1 MMSVSTVRGSAPI
14 CAFPGCSKTAW
25 RDSNGTFSAYCS
37 RTHREKAAALS
48 IDQTLCEHCGARPVY
63 IENGRPLE
71 FCGRRCATA
80 YRNRTPSSPSTA
92 STINECGLINCHRPV
107 YVDQEGTSSKYCS
120 HRHRRQAAQNG
131 EAEECL
137 LYVSA
142 NTARLPSL
150 TASNSCGLDPKM
162 KDGGKYID
170 FCSKTCKE
178 DVISHAPIILQLRE
192 THKAY
197 KDVDTQFK
205 NAWKHSITVPTVVQV
220 WRIYGS
226 KAINDRFLKYRQDVE
241 RRTGLTEG
249 NNRRRWHGTIRACTL
264 GDNDNLRDLCTS
276 QSCSLCQI
284 IRSSFQL
291 ARAGQRTNFGRF
303 GAGIYTSATSSKAND
318 YAVNSG
324 GSPYKAMFLNE
335 VVMGKGIKLTRDN
348 VSLTEPP
355 VGYDSVIGEPGGSLN
370 YDESIVYTN
379 DAIRPMFLVIYRG

>member
-1 MMSVSTVRGSAPI
+1 
-14 CAFPGCSKTAW
+14 
-25 RDSNGTFSAYCS
+25 
-37 RTHREKAAALS
+37 
-48 IDQTLCEHCGARPVY
+48 
-63 IENGRPLE
+63 
-71 FCGRRCATA
+71 
-80 YRNRTPSSPSTA
+80 
-92 STINECGLINCHRPV
+92 
-107 YVDQEGTSSKYCS
+107 
-120 HRHRRQAAQNG
+120 
-131 EAEECL
+131 
-137 LYVSA
+137 
-142 NTARLPSL
+142 
-150 TASNSCGLDPKM
+150 
-162 KDGGKYID
+162 
-170 FCSKTCKE
+170 
-178 DVISHAPIILQLRE
+178 
-192 THKAY
+192 
-197 KDVDTQFK
+197 VDTQFK
-205 NAWKHSITVPTVVQV
+205 NAWKHSITVPTVVKV

-370 YDESIVYTN
+370 YDESIGTPSIN